1 MRCVVLVLAAL
12 LLAGVEVA
20 RAGRVTD
27 GLAALYT
34 FEEGQTDDSVTAA
47 QDVSGVS
54 PSLLGPISF
63 VPSQVA
69 WRDDSIGLAF
79 GGSGTR
85 VSAQTANNISALVDA
100 MIAGDGYTIEVWVS
114 MVPADWERNDEETL
128 IWGLSNYSTA
138 IDDPPGPEERLVCPA
153 GTNDANDT
161 TTPGAQLFVDKIGR
175 ITYQWRT
182 PVCSSQVTTYPEQT
196 TVVNPHSFTLTY
208 GPQASNPSLYQAT
221 YYVDGARIG
230 SGTHPTFEPSRWP
243 NNKIQ
248 FAAPTLIPP
257 GPQTDMWR
265 GSLFQFAIFSR
276 GLDASEVAANHAAGI
291 PNSKPFAGSRTD
303 TLAED
308 THSLVTLTGTDFD
321 NDTITFELLQL
332 SLISGSSTALR
343 YANGSEVPVTQADL
357 PLDLDPDVTGIA
369 FTPPL
374 HAIGAAGS
382 ITYRA
387 RDATKASNPG
397 VISLSLE
404 AVNDPPEA
412 LDTAAAVTAEVAA
425 VLSLNGSD
433 VDAGDTLDSARIS
446 TLPSNGGSL
455 YHYNDSAPDKRGA
468 AITAAP
474 AVLSSLLV
482 VYVSDT
488 LPANS
493 SGVSVVATDSFTY
506 YVRDNSGA
514 ESASPATFTVSVRNN
529 LFAEDFTATA
539 DEDTT
544 AAITFPYDSSVSGTV
559 SVVVESLPATNG
571 SVLLKASTTAPLTAA
586 DLPYTIPNA
595 SATLQYRPALNLYGD
610 PLDTFTFHAVREGGW
625 LSGSATCRVAVT
637 PINDPPTATLPRGK
651 DGEVTKI
658 ELVANQAEAA
668 TFTVSIQDPDAD
680 DTPYRVTVNVLA
692 FGAYINLNV
701 AAVDPESI
709 EFRSGDGVED
719 GLVIFLALR
728 ADLNA
733 LFDGI
738 ELHAAGEANG
748 TVAFLVSDEAAGGV
762 EISFAIPFVA
772 SKDPALAAPAGSDLP
787 LALQWSFVVGAAL
800 LGVYA
805 CYLCCCRGRGGKGG
819 WVPYERK
826 E

>member
-1 MRCVVLVLAAL
+1 MRSVVVLVLAAL
-12 LLAGVEVA
+12 FVAAA

-34 FEEGQTDDSVTAA
+34 FEEGQTDDTVTVA

-69 WRDDSIGLAF
+69 WRGDSIGLAF
-79 GGSGTR
+79 DGSGTR
-85 VSAQTANNISALVDA
+85 VSAQTANNISALVDEFV
-100 MIAGDGYTIEVWVS
+100 AGNGYTIEAWIS
-114 MVPADWERNDEETL
+114 MIPADWERNDKETL
-128 IWGLSNYSTA
+128 IWGLSNYSTVF
-138 IDDPPGPEERLVCPA
+138 DDPPGPEERLVCPA

-161 TTPGAQLFVDKIGR
+161 TTPGAQLFADKLGR

-182 PVCSSQVTTYPEQT
+182 PVCNSQPVIYPDQAT
-196 TVVNPHSFTLTY
+196 DVNSRSFTLTY
-208 GPQASNPSLYQAT
+208 GPRPSNESLYQAD
-221 YYVDGARIG
+221 YYVDGTRVG
-230 SGTHPTFEPSRWP
+230 FGRHPTFDPLLWP
-243 NNKIQ
+243 QNKVQ
-248 FAAPTLIPP
+248 FAPPTLVPP

-265 GSLFQFAIFSR
+265 GSLFQFAVYSR
-276 GLDASEVAANHAAGI
+276 KLNDSEVAANHAAGI

-308 THSLVTLTGTDFD
+308 ATSLVTLTGTDFD

-332 SLISGSSTALR
+332 SLVSGSSTALH
-343 YANGSEVPVTQADL
+343 YANGSEVPVTSADL

-397 VISLSLE
+397 VISLNLE

-446 TLPSNGGSL
+446 TLPANGGSL
-455 YHYNDSAPDKRGA
+455 YLHNDSAPDKRGA
-468 AITAAP
+468 AIAAAP
-474 AVLSSLLV
+474 AVVSGLLV

-488 LPANS
+488 LPAGA
-493 SGVSVVATDSFTY
+493 SGVSVVATDSFSY
-506 YVRDNSGA
+506 YVRDSAGA
-514 ESASPATFTVSVRNN
+514 ESPSPATFTVSVRNN
-529 LFAEDFTATA
+529 LFAEDFTAST

-544 AAITFPYDSSVSGTV
+544 AAITLPYDSSVNGTV
-559 SVVVESLPATNG
+559 SIVVESLPATNG
-571 SVLLKASTTAPLTAA
+571 SVLLKAGTTTALTAA

-595 SATLQYRPALNLYGD
+595 SATLHYRPALNLYGD
-610 PLDTFTFHAVREGGW
+610 PLDTLTFHAVREGGW
-625 LSGSATCRVAVT
+625 LSGSATCRVAVS
-637 PINDPPTATLPRGK
+637 PVNDPPTATLPRDE
-651 DGEVTKI
+651 DGEVTTLEI
-658 ELVANQAEAA
+658 VANQATAA

-805 CYLCCCRGRGGKGG
+805 CYLCCCRGKGG
-819 WVPYERK
+819 GGVPYERK

>member
-1 MRCVVLVLAAL
+1 MRCAVLVLVTLFVA
-12 LLAGVEVA
+12 VA

-34 FEEGQTDDSVTAA
+34 FEEGQTDNTVTVA

-69 WRDDSIGLAF
+69 WRGNSVGLAF
-79 GGSGTR
+79 SGSGTR
-85 VSAQTANNISALVDA
+85 VSAQTANNISALVDEFV
-100 MIAGDGYTIEVWVS
+100 AGNGYTIEAWIS
-114 MVPADWERNDEETL
+114 MIPADWERNDKETL
-128 IWGLSNYSTA
+128 VMGLSNYSTLY
-138 IDDPPGPEERLVCPA
+138 DDPPGPEERLVCPA
-153 GTNDANDT
+153 GYDDANDT
-161 TTPGAQLFVDKIGR
+161 TTPGAQFFVSRSGGMR
-175 ITYQWRT
+175 WQWRSE
-182 PVCSSQVTTYPEQT
+182 VCGTLGDTYPEMST
-196 TVVNPHSFTLTY
+196 DVKPHSFTITY
-208 GPQASNPSLYQAT
+208 GPRPSNLAKYQMD
-221 YYVDGARIG
+221 YFIDGTLIG
-230 SGTHPTFEPSRWP
+230 FGGFISFEPSRWP
-243 NNKIQ
+243 KNKVQ
-248 FAAPTLIPP
+248 FAPPTLVPFNS
-257 GPQTDMWR
+257 QTDMWR
-265 GSLFQFAIFSR
+265 GSLFQFAVYSR
-276 GLDASEVAANHAAGI
+276 KLNATEVAANHAAGI
-291 PNSKPFAGSRTD
+291 PNSKPFAVTRTD

-308 THSLVTLTGTDFD
+308 TPSLITLTGTDFD

-332 SLISGSSTALR
+332 SLVSGSSTSLR

-397 VISLSLE
+397 VISLNLE
-404 AVNDPPEA
+404 AVNDPPKA
-412 LDTAAAVTAEVAA
+412 LDAAAAVTAEVAA

-455 YHYNDSAPDKRGA
+455 YLYNDSASDKRGA

-474 AVLSSLLV
+474 AVLSGLRV

-493 SGVSVVATDSFTY
+493 SGVSVVATDSFSY

-514 ESASPATFTVSVRNN
+514 ESAAPATFAVSVRNN
-529 LFAEDFTATA
+529 LFAEDFTAST
-539 DEDTT
+539 DEDAT
-544 AAITFPYDSSVSGTV
+544 ATITFPYDSSVSGTV
-559 SVVVESLPATNG
+559 SIVVETLPATNG
-571 SVLLKASTTAPLTAA
+571 SVLLKASTTAPLAAA

-595 SATLQYRPALNLYGD
+595 SATLQCRPAPDLYGD
-610 PLDTFTFHAVREGGW
+610 PLDTLTFHAVREGGW
-625 LSGSATCRVAVT
+625 LSGSATCRVAVS
-637 PINDPPTATLPRGK
+637 PVNDPPTATLPRGE
-651 DGEVTKI
+651 DGEVTTL

-692 FGAYINLNV
+692 FGAYINLNT
-701 AAVDPESI
+701 AAVESSAGSI

-800 LGVYA
+800 LVVYA
-805 CYLCCCRGRGGKGG
+805 CYLCCCRAHRRHHSAE
-819 WVPYERK
+819 Y
-826 E
+826 

>member
-1 MRCVVLVLAAL
+1 MRCIVLVLAAL
-12 LLAGVEVA
+12 LLEAVAVA

-34 FEEGQTDDSVTAA
+34 FEEGQTDNTVTAA

-63 VPSQVA
+63 EASQVA
-69 WRDDSIGLAF
+69 WREDSIGLAF
-79 GGSGTR
+79 SGSGTR

-100 MIAGDGYTIEVWVS
+100 FVAGNGYTIEAWIS
-114 MVPADWERNDEETL
+114 MIPADWTKNTRETL
-128 IWGLSNYSTA
+128 IWGMSSYTTA
-138 IDDPPGPEERLVCPA
+138 LDDPPGPKERLVCPRSFD
-153 GTNDANDT
+153 DANDT
-161 TTPGAQLFVDKIGR
+161 TTPGAQFFVDEIGE
-175 ITYQWRT
+175 ILWQWRFESCLSNT
-182 PVCSSQVTTYPEQT
+182 DSYPEMTTY
-196 TVVNPHSFTLTY
+196 VNPHSFTFTF
-208 GPQASNPSLYQAT
+208 GPRPSNPSQNQIDFYI
-221 YYVDGARIG
+221 DGVRTGAG
-230 SGTHPTFEPSRWP
+230 LSSTFEPSRWP
-243 NNKIQ
+243 QNKVQ
-248 FAAPTLIPP
+248 FAPPTLVPP

-265 GSLFQFAIFSR
+265 GSLYQFAVYSR
-276 GLDASEVAANHAAGI
+276 KLNDSEVAANHAAGI

-308 THSLVTLTGTDFD
+308 TPSLITLTGSDFD

-332 SLISGSSTALR
+332 SLVSGSSTALR
-343 YANGSEVPVTQADL
+343 YTNGSEVPIVQADL

-412 LDTAAAVTAEVAA
+412 LDAAAAVTTEVAA
-425 VLSLNGSD
+425 VLTLNGSD
-433 VDAGDTLDSARIS
+433 VDAGDTLAGARIS

-455 YHYNDSAPDKRGA
+455 YLYNDSAVDKRGA
-468 AITAAP
+468 AIPAAP
-474 AVLSSLLV
+474 AVVSGLRV

-493 SGVSVVATDSFTY
+493 SGVSVVATDSFAY
-506 YVRDNSGA
+506 YVRDSAGA

-529 LFAEDFTATA
+529 LFAEDFAAST

-544 AAITFPYDSSVSGTV
+544 AAVTFPYDSSVSGTV
-559 SVVVESLPATNG
+559 SVVVESLPVTNG
-571 SVLLKASTTAPLTAA
+571 SVLLKPGTTAPLTAV

-625 LSGSATCRVAVT
+625 LSGSATCRVAVS
-637 PINDPPTATLPRGK
+637 PVNDPPTATLPRDE
-651 DGEVTKI
+651 DGEVTTLEI
-658 ELVANQAEAA
+658 VANQATAA

-748 TVAFLVSDEAAGGV
+748 TVAFLASDEAAGGV
-762 EISFAIPFVA
+762 EISFAIPFIA

-800 LGVYA
+800 LVVYA
-805 CYLCCCRGRGGKGG
+805 CYLCCCRHGAGDKDQ
-819 WVPYERK
+819 
-826 E
+826 